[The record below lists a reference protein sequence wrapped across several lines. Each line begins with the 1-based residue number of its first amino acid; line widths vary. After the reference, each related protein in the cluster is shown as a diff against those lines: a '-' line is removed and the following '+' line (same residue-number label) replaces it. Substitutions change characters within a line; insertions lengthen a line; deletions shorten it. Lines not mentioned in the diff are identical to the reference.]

1 MKIISWLKSKVKLT
15 QNLIF
20 TDEAIIQ
27 NIKEEMKE
35 IDENQLKKTIF
46 DLQCS
51 VKEMEELSKENH
63 ILLVELCKMSQL
75 LIQFLGPQG
84 CDCDCG
90 DGDCDCD
97 EDQCDSLLQDPGPN
111 KNDIN

>member
-35 IDENQLKKTIF
+35 IDEKG
-46 DLQCS
+46 
-51 VKEMEELSKENH
+51 E
-63 ILLVELCKMSQL
+63 
-75 LIQFLGPQG
+75 
-84 CDCDCG
+84 
-90 DGDCDCD
+90 
-97 EDQCDSLLQDPGPN
+97 
-111 KNDIN
+111 